1 MLCPT
6 CTWRPTP
13 TGTHCVTIDVDG
25 EPVRIQTEAPLA
37 DADIDAIAQVVRAS
51 RQVAKDEA
59 SGTKQHDLIA
69 ALRRRAGLTNPKGTL
84 K

>member
-25 EPVRIQTEAPLA
+25 EPVTLRLDAPLT
-37 DADIDAIAQVVRAS
+37 DAQLGAIAQVVRAARRVTKGES
-51 RQVAKDEA
+51 
-59 SGTKQHDLIA
+59 SGAEQHDRIT
-69 ALRRRAGLTNPKGTL
+69 ALRRRAGLS
-84 K
+84 